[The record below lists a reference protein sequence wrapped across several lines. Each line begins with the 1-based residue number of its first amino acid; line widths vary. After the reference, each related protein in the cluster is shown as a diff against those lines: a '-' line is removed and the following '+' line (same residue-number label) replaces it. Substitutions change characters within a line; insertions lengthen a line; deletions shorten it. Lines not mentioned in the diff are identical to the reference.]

1 MLTRIRLYA
10 LARVLFPCH
19 HSLVLICLW
28 LPWLRWLK
36 FHLVFPCFFKAY
48 GFPPKLKTEVAKMVG
63 CMLFATLFSE
73 SYTHMEK
80 SNGHLVV
87 FHQKFFPLTLL
98 LFFLK
103 YFWRFQAAQ
112 TWYLS
117 CDWLREISGRLK
129 ILLRY
134 INTDVPTILYVN
146 TVFGMQ

>member
-1 MLTRIRLYA
+1 MLTRIRLYT

-98 LFFLK
+98 I
-103 YFWRFQAAQ
+103 FQ
-112 TWYLS
+112 
-117 CDWLREISGRLK
+117 EISSCPDLILIVRLTERNFRK
-129 ILLRY
+129 IEDLAPLYKHRCTN
-134 INTDVPTILYVN
+134 NTICEYCVWDAID
-146 TVFGMQ
+146 